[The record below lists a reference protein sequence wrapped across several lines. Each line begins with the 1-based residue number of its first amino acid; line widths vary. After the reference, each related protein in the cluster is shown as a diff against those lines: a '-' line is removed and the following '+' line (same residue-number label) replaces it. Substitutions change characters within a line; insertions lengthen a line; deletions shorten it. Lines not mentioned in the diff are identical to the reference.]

1 MDTVINE
8 KVVDK
13 SSSSFIFMQNKV
25 FMDDI
30 INVAEVRRR
39 K

>member
-8 KVVDK
+8 KVTNK
-13 SSSSFIFMQNKV
+13 SPSSFIFMQNKV

-30 INVAEVRRR
+30 VNVAEVRRR
-39 K
+39 I